1 VLVFDGSQV
10 EHGIA
15 MFVTDESIAPHDLGW
30 LVEQH
35 GFESLFVP
43 EHTHMPVERRMPHPL
58 GGLRRE
64 HARTYDP
71 FIALTAAAMAT
82 TRLRVGTGIC
92 LAAQHDPIVLAKV
105 VASLDLVSGGRV
117 VLGVGAG
124 WNHEEIENNGT
135 DPAVR
140 FAVLRERVLAMRA
153 IWTEDEAEFH
163 GEHVDFQPIWSW
175 PKPVQRRLPV
185 LMGGTGPKALDRVLD
200 YCDGWAPFGIPFD
213 ELATRIAELQRRA
226 AELGRAPVPVT
237 MFMNEARA
245 DEFAELEQAGVSRIV
260 TWIEPCAKDA
270 AERALEQIATAAG
283 VRAP

>member
-1 VLVFDGSQV
+1 V

-15 MFVTDESIAPHDLGW
+15 MFVTDQSVGPHDLGW

-43 EHTHMPVERRMPHPL
+43 EHTHMPIERRMPHPL
-58 GGLRRE
+58 GGLRPE
-64 HARTYDP
+64 HKRTLDP

-82 TRLRVGTGIC
+82 TRLLVGTGIC
-92 LAAQHDPIVLAKV
+92 LVPQHDPIVLAKV
-105 VASLDLVSGGRV
+105 VATLDLVSGGRV

-124 WNHEEIENNGT
+124 WNSEEIENHGT
-135 DPAVR
+135 DYATR
-140 FAVLRERVLAMRA
+140 FALMRERVLAMRA
-153 IWTEDEAEFH
+153 IWTEDEPEFH
-163 GEHVDFQPIWSW
+163 GELVDFAPLWSW
-175 PKPVQRRLPV
+175 PKPVQRHLPV

-200 YCDGWAPFGIPFD
+200 YCDGWAPFGIPID

-226 AELGRAPVPVT
+226 AEQGRGPLPVT
-237 MFMNEARA
+237 MFMHEARA
-245 DEFAELEQAGVSRIV
+245 DTFAELEQAGVSRVV

-283 VRAP
+283 VTAP